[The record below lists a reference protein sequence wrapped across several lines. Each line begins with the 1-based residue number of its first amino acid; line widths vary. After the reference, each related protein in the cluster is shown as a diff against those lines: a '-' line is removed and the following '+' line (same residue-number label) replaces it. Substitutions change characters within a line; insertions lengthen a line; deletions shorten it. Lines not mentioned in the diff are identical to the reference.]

1 MLLDER
7 IHQLLNDH
15 NEIKYETSKS
25 GWHWGQNVNKRET
38 KVQLFRDIADSK
50 CFNKEEKELLIHHA
64 HHKELCHHETTL
76 LLHNQETRYQEKN
89 KEVAQEHLKHFIKE
103 ALTQ

>member
-1 MLLDER
+1 MPLEER

-15 NEIKYETSKS
+15 HELIYETSKS
-25 GWHWGQNVNKRET
+25 GGHGGQNVNKRET

-50 CFNKEEKELLIHHA
+50 HFDAEEKQKLLHHA

-76 LLHNQETRYQEKN
+76 MMHNQETRYQEKN
-89 KEVAQEHLKHFIKE
+89 KELVQEHLKLFIKE
-103 ALTQ
+103 SLL